1 MGRFPPRGLRFL
13 PDHGEPEV
21 SFLGEN
27 EMQEALDFDTI
38 QERRTDELAALLD
51 SRDMKQ
57 LQRRMEE
64 MNEFDVAE
72 FLTEIEDNRMPM
84 VFRLLSKETAAD
96 VFANLDAPEQE
107 RIINSM
113 TDSELAGI
121 IEELFVDDAVD
132 MMEELPAN
140 VVKRVMRTAT
150 PETRN
155 LINQYLHYPENSAGT
170 IMTSEFVDLKKY
182 MSVKESFAR
191 IRRIGEDKET
201 IYVCFVI
208 SADRRLEGIVTVK
221 DLLLA
226 DPDTVI
232 EELMD
237 RNVIFATTT
246 EDQESVSEKFSDYDL
261 MAMPVVDKEGRLVGI
276 VTVDDVI
283 DVMEQEATEDIQLM
297 AGMTPSDKPYS
308 RTGPL
313 EMWKNRIPWL
323 MFLMLS
329 ATFTSMI
336 LTSFEDRLSVVAG
349 LIPFIP
355 MLMGTGGNSG
365 AQAATAVI
373 RSLSLGDTEPG
384 DALRVLWKEWRTAI
398 LCGASLAVV
407 NFFKMLLVD
416 GMLLQNPNITVS
428 VAATV
433 SLSIVF
439 IVMFAKLVGSL
450 LPIGAEKIGLDP
462 AVMANPL
469 ISTLTDAVSLLI
481 YIYIAKLILHI

>member
-1 MGRFPPRGLRFL
+1 M
-13 PDHGEPEV
+13 
-21 SFLGEN
+21 EN
-27 EMQEALDFDTI
+27 RELMDFETI
-38 QERRTDELAALLD
+38 HEKRTDELTELLD
-51 SRDMKQ
+51 KRDMKQ

-96 VFANLDAPEQE
+96 VFANFEAPEQE
-107 RIINSM
+107 RIINSI

-121 IEELFVDDAVD
+121 IEELYVDDAVD
-132 MMEELPAN
+132 MMEEMPAN
-140 VVKRVMRTAT
+140 VVRRVMRAAT
-150 PETRN
+150 PATRS
-155 LINQYLHYPENSAGT
+155 LINQYLRYPENSAGS

-182 MSVKESFAR
+182 MNVKESFAR

-208 SADRRLEGIVTVK
+208 SADRKLEGIVTVK

-226 DPDTVI
+226 DDDTII
-232 EELMD
+232 EDLMD

-246 EDQESVSEKFSDYDL
+246 DDQETVSEMFSDYDL
-261 MAMPVVDKEGRLVGI
+261 MALPVVDTEGRLVGI
-276 VTVDDVI
+276 VTVDDVL
-283 DVMEQEATEDIQLM
+283 DVMEQETTEDFEIM
-297 AGMTPSDKPYS
+297 AGILPSDKPYS
-308 RTGPL
+308 RTGPFD
-313 EMWKNRIPWL
+313 MWKNRIPWL

-336 LTSFEDRLSVVAG
+336 LTKFEDMLAVQAG
-349 LIPFIP
+349 LVAFIP

-365 AQAATAVI
+365 AQSSTAVI
-373 RSLSLGDTEPG
+373 RSLSLGDTEPR
-384 DALRVLWKEWRTAI
+384 DVLRVMWKEWRVAL
-398 LCGASLAVV
+398 LCGVTLAVV
-407 NFFKMLLVD
+407 NFGKMLLLD
-416 GMLLQNPNITVS
+416 GYLLHNDSVTVL

-439 IVMFAKLVGSL
+439 IVMFAKVVGST
-450 LPIGAEKIGLDP
+450 LPILAEKIGVDP

-469 ISTLTDAVSLLI
+469 ISTVTDAVSMLI
-481 YIYIAKLILHI
+481 YIYVAKLILHI

>member
-1 MGRFPPRGLRFL
+1 MINLDEMENR
-13 PDHGEPEV
+13 EP
-21 SFLGEN
+21 
-27 EMQEALDFDTI
+27 MDFETI
-38 QERRTDELAALLD
+38 HEKRTDELTELLD
-51 SRDMKQ
+51 KRDMKQ

-96 VFANLDAPEQE
+96 VFANFEAPEQE
-107 RIINSM
+107 RIINSI

-121 IEELFVDDAVD
+121 IEELYVDDAVD
-132 MMEELPAN
+132 MMEEMPAN
-140 VVKRVMRTAT
+140 VVRRVMRAAT
-150 PETRN
+150 PATRS
-155 LINQYLHYPENSAGT
+155 LINQYLRYPENSAGS

-182 MSVKESFAR
+182 MNVKESFAR

-208 SADRRLEGIVTVK
+208 SADRKLEGIVTVK

-226 DPDTVI
+226 DDDTII
-232 EELMD
+232 EDLMD

-246 EDQESVSEKFSDYDL
+246 DDQETVSEMFSDYDL
-261 MAMPVVDKEGRLVGI
+261 MALPVVDTEGRLVGI
-276 VTVDDVI
+276 VTVDDVL
-283 DVMEQEATEDIQLM
+283 DVMEQETTEDFEIM
-297 AGMTPSDKPYS
+297 AGILPSDKPYS
-308 RTGPL
+308 RTGPFD
-313 EMWKNRIPWL
+313 MWKNRIPWL

-336 LTSFEDRLSVVAG
+336 LTKFEDMLAVQAG
-349 LIPFIP
+349 LVAFIP

-365 AQAATAVI
+365 AQSSTAVI
-373 RSLSLGDTEPG
+373 RSLSLGDTEPR
-384 DALRVLWKEWRTAI
+384 DVLRVMWKEWRVAL
-398 LCGASLAVV
+398 LCGVTLAVV
-407 NFFKMLLVD
+407 NFGKMLLLD
-416 GMLLQNPNITVS
+416 GYLLHNDSVTVL

-439 IVMFAKLVGSL
+439 IVMFAKVVGST
-450 LPIGAEKIGLDP
+450 LPILAEKIGVDP

-469 ISTLTDAVSLLI
+469 ISTVTDAVSLLI
-481 YIYIAKLILHI
+481 YIYVAKLILHI

>member
-1 MGRFPPRGLRFL
+1 M
-13 PDHGEPEV
+13 DEM
-21 SFLGEN
+21 EN
-27 EMQEALDFDTI
+27 RELMDFETI
-38 QERRTDELAALLD
+38 HEKRTDELTELLD
-51 SRDMKQ
+51 KRDMKQ

-96 VFANLDAPEQE
+96 VFANFEAPEQE
-107 RIINSM
+107 RIINSI

-121 IEELFVDDAVD
+121 IEELYVDDAVD
-132 MMEELPAN
+132 MMEEMPAN
-140 VVKRVMRTAT
+140 VVRRVMRAAT
-150 PETRN
+150 PATRS
-155 LINQYLHYPENSAGT
+155 LINQYLRYPENSAGS

-182 MSVKESFAR
+182 MNVKESFAR

-208 SADRRLEGIVTVK
+208 SADRKLEGIVTVK

-226 DPDTVI
+226 DDDTII
-232 EELMD
+232 EDLMD

-246 EDQESVSEKFSDYDL
+246 DDQETVSEMFSDYDL
-261 MAMPVVDKEGRLVGI
+261 MALPVVDTEGRLVGI

-283 DVMEQEATEDIQLM
+283 DVMEQETTEDFEIM
-297 AGMTPSDKPYS
+297 AGILPSDKPYS
-308 RTGPL
+308 RTGPFD
-313 EMWKNRIPWL
+313 MWKNRIPWL

-336 LTSFEDRLSVVAG
+336 LTTFEDMLAVQAG
-349 LIPFIP
+349 LVAFIP

-365 AQAATAVI
+365 AQSSTAVI
-373 RSLSLGDTEPG
+373 RSLSLGDTEPK
-384 DALRVLWKEWRTAI
+384 DVLRVMWKEWRVAL
-398 LCGASLAVV
+398 LCGVTLAVV
-407 NFFKMLLVD
+407 NFGKMLLLD
-416 GMLLQNPNITVS
+416 GFILHNDSVTVL

-439 IVMFAKLVGSL
+439 IVMFAKVVGST
-450 LPIGAEKIGLDP
+450 LPILAEKIGVDP

-469 ISTLTDAVSLLI
+469 ISTVTDAVSLLI
-481 YIYIAKLILHI
+481 YIYVAKLILHI

>member
-1 MGRFPPRGLRFL
+1 M
-13 PDHGEPEV
+13 
-21 SFLGEN
+21 EN
-27 EMQEALDFDTI
+27 GNKILDFDTI
-38 QERRTDELAALLD
+38 QEKRTDELMELLD
-51 SRDMKQ
+51 RRDMKQ

-72 FLTEIEDNRMPM
+72 FLSELDSSRMPM
-84 VFRLLSKETAAD
+84 VFRLLSKETAAE
-96 VFANLDAPEQE
+96 VFANFDAPEQE
-107 RIINSM
+107 EIINSI

-121 IEELFVDDAVD
+121 MDEMYVDDAVD

-140 VVKRVMRTAT
+140 VVKRAMRTAT
-150 PETRN
+150 PATRN
-155 LINQYLHYPENSAGT
+155 LINQYLRYPDNSAGS
-170 IMTSEFVDLKKY
+170 IMTAEFIDLKKY
-182 MSVKESFAR
+182 MSVKESLAR

-208 SADRRLEGIVTVK
+208 SADRKLEGIVTVK

-226 DPDTVI
+226 DDDTVI
-232 EELMD
+232 EDLMD
-237 RNVIFATTT
+237 RNVIFASTT

-261 MAMPVVDKEGRLVGI
+261 MALPVVDKEGRLVGI
-276 VTVDDVI
+276 VTVDDII
-283 DVMEQEATEDIQLM
+283 DVMEQEATEDFEIM

-308 RTGPL
+308 RTSIF

-336 LTSFEDRLSVVAG
+336 LTDFENILAAQAG
-349 LIPFIP
+349 LVAFIP

-365 AQAATAVI
+365 AQASTAVI
-373 RSLSLGDTEPG
+373 RSLSLGDTEPR
-384 DALRVLWKEWRTAI
+384 DVLRVMWKEWRVSLI
-398 LCGASLAVV
+398 CGLTLAVV
-407 NFFKMLLVD
+407 NFVKMLLVD
-416 GMLLQNPNITVS
+416 GLLLQNANVTVA

-439 IVMFAKLVGSL
+439 IVMFAKVVGSV
-450 LPIGAEKIGLDP
+450 LPIAAEKMGVDP
-462 AVMANPL
+462 AVMSNPL

-481 YIYIAKLILHI
+481 YIYVAKLVLHI